1 MNGCLVGWG
10 SGNEDVFE
18 FREINFCCGSGS
30 YSKIIGF
37 VGRVGPGFVIE
48 FTTPIST
55 DAVSTI
61 CVP

>member
-1 MNGCLVGWG
+1 MVLGWLG

-18 FREINFCCGSGS
+18 FREISFVCGCGS

-37 VGRVGPGFVIE
+37 VGRVGPGFVIK